1 MTRKQRFIPETGFLT
16 YTLFFYPSPQSEI
29 LANPPCTAAMDFT
42 NDQYV
47 FEDWVRLIEVF
58 NKSLLTIK
66 RFDSHVEYDD
76 PQMTIQVMRVTRDLF
91 YHNLPNIM
99 KNIESAEE
107 WEQCCEILEDRLL
120 AWIDQNHGIHQDM
133 ASVNLNIP
141 LHR

>member
-1 MTRKQRFIPETGFLT
+1 M
-16 YTLFFYPSPQSEI
+16 
-29 LANPPCTAAMDFT
+29 
-42 NDQYV
+42 
-47 FEDWVRLIEVF
+47 RLIEVF